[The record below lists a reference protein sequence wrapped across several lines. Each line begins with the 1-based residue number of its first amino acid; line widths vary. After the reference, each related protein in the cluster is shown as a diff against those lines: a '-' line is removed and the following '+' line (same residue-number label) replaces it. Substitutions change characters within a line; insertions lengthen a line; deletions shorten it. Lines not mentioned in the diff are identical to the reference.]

1 MKKYIKP
8 EMEIVDI
15 VIDNI
20 LAALSSAKDALP
32 VGDTPDNN
40 FAKSHDFSVWD
51 EDNDE

>member
-1 MKKYIKP
+1 MKKDIKP

-20 LAALSSAKDALP
+20 LAALSAKDGLP
-32 VGDTPDNN
+32 DVDNPDNN

-51 EDNDE
+51 EDDDE